1 MMKSNWLMMTGET
14 GELGQELQAL
24 YRDSEKKTAFDAK
37 TFQFVYIAYLA
48 SAGIIQ
54 GVRKHVKNAKEAGAT
69 REEIQSIFTA
79 GFAVGGARLAEAYA
93 AAMASYDEA

>member
-1 MMKSNWLMMTGET
+1 MKSNWLIMTRDT
-14 GELGQELQAL
+14 GDLGQGLQAL
-24 YRDSEKKTAFDAK
+24 YRDAEQKTAFDAK

-79 GFAVGGARLAEAYA
+79 GFAVGGARLSDSYA
-93 AAMASYDEA
+93 AAMESYDED

>member
-1 MMKSNWLMMTGET
+1 MKSNWLTMTGET
-14 GELGQELQAL
+14 GEPGQALKAL
-24 YRDSEKKTAFDAK
+24 YREAEQKTAFDPK

-79 GFAVGGARLAEAYA
+79 GFAVGGARLSDAYA
-93 AAMASYDEA
+93 AAMESYDEA